1 MRLPKRKNIA
11 DISTAY
17 RSPPPYVVISS
28 AAGMAILG
36 VLAIWGSEPFIFPP
50 LGPTLFIL
58 FAFPIA
64 QEANPRNVIGGH
76 LIGLIAGIAALVIF
90 GLVDAQPDLTDLD
103 WNRLGAILVGLVIA
117 IALLMGLRVLHIP
130 GVATAMVVAMG
141 LLAAPADWA
150 FMLLGAIVA
159 TLFAVGLN
167 RAAGI
172 PHPLWTGSHQEPPTK
187 EK

>member
-1 MRLPKRKNIA
+1 
-11 DISTAY
+11 
-17 RSPPPYVVISS
+17 
-28 AAGMAILG
+28 
-36 VLAIWGSEPFIFPP
+36 
-50 LGPTLFIL
+50 
-58 FAFPIA
+58 
-64 QEANPRNVIGGH
+64 
-76 LIGLIAGIAALVIF
+76 
-90 GLVDAQPDLTDLD
+90 
-103 WNRLGAILVGLVIA
+103 
-117 IALLMGLRVLHIP
+117 
-130 GVATAMVVAMG
+130 MVVAMG